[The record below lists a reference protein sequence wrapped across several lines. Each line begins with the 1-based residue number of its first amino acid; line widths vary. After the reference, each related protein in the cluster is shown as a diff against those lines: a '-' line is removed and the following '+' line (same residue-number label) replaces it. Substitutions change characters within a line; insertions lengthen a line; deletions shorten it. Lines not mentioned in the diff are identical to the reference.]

1 MPIESC
7 TVLSAV
13 QLSKLLFY
21 LPDISHGEEKIPIS
35 VSFMQVCQSS
45 DNVCMYVVKNEY
57 TIELE
62 IFARRK
68 FSPISPP
75 DLVGENF
82 LPRIF
87 CPVLMIT

>member
-7 TVLSAV
+7 TVLFAV

-45 DNVCMYVVKNEY
+45 DNVCMYVVKMN
-57 TIELE
+57 IL
-62 IFARRK
+62 
-68 FSPISPP
+68 
-75 DLVGENF
+75 
-82 LPRIF
+82 
-87 CPVLMIT
+87 